1 MMPQPPKSLAE
12 PAGLTLIEMLIVLL
26 ILGLGAAVVGLAVP
40 QWRARSAM
48 REAAAGMERLL
59 VQAHDTALR
68 RQSPVL
74 VRFDPEGRRI
84 GIPALDRWQAVPD
97 GFDLTLTGAA
107 IGREGQAP
115 VLLFLG
121 DGTSSGGILTLGRGD
136 NRVALRISWLTGGI
150 RQDTAP

>member
-1 MMPQPPKSLAE
+1 MQQNPSRRSEAP
-12 PAGLTLIEMLIVLL
+12 GFTLIEMLIVLL

-59 VQAHDTALR
+59 VLAHDTALR

-84 GIPALDRWQAVPD
+84 GIPALDRWQGVPS

-107 IGREGQAP
+107 IGQEAQAP
-115 VLLFLG
+115 ALLFLG
-121 DGTSSGGILTLGRGD
+121 DGTSSGGILTLSRDD

-150 RQDTAP
+150 RQETAP